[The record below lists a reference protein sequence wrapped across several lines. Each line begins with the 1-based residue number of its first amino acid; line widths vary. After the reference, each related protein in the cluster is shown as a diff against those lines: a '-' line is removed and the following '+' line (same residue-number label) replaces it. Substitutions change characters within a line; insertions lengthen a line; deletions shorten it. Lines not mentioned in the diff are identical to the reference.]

1 MIKRGFNH
9 LGLATRDMDRTLEFY
24 VEVLGFPIVRY
35 DRFDI
40 AEGGYLRH
48 VFVDTGDGEL
58 LSFLE
63 PNGVTGVNAD
73 FDAGINNGLGVPNAF
88 FHIAFE
94 AESERGIGT
103 IREHLITNGVKVTP
117 VVDHDWCRSIYFF
130 DPVNGLSLE
139 YSYFARP
146 SPRTTG
152 LTSTASPGRRRCCR
166 STWTVCSRSRSRGW
180 PSSPRTSEGWSR
192 PGAAGMQS
200 GLIRHSQGSL
210 IFRR

>member
-73 FDAGINNGLGVPNAF
+73 FDAGINAGLGVPNAF

-146 SPRTTG
+146 FTEDDRTYQYRFTG
-152 LTSTASPGRRRCCR
+152 PASLLSVNVDGLLA
-166 STWTVCSRSRSRGW
+166 VEESRMA
-180 PSSPRTSEGWSR
+180 EL
-192 PGAAGMQS
+192 AAD
-200 GLIRHSQGSL
+200 
-210 IFRR
+210 